1 MIQSGE
7 PVNVVQKHLGHSKVE
22 MTLNIYAHVLKAMEQ
37 GAADRRSVWLHK
49 GEAANR

>member
-1 MIQSGE
+1 
-7 PVNVVQKHLGHSKVE
+7 

-37 GAADRRSVWLHK
+37 GAAERRSAWLH